1 MIAIAFAAFL
11 VVYIR
16 HGVGS
21 FPSIVHENILF
32 ISVALWPTLAS
43 TSGYYKDRRVRKFI
57 STFAHLTIQWFF
69 TCFILLAYLVLAKL
83 DVSRLSFSLF
93 LILSYFLLIVS
104 GRIRHQFLV
113 KIRTRGM
120 NQRTIGFIGMEKQ
133 YSIFSSWLHDNPS
146 FGFQLTRIVEP
157 GFSENLDGSVKQL
170 EQLLSVSPFDE
181 IFVGS
186 FKGRREVL
194 TEVVDIAEEYGCRVR
209 IEREKEDVYSRH
221 LDLHQFGPFKVFSVR
236 EEPLSRTPEKVFKR
250 IFDVVF
256 SSLILLFLY
265 WWIHLIV
272 CALIKLT
279 SEGPIFF
286 KQKRVGKNGV
296 EFYCYKFRTMEE
308 NGSTCE
314 GKGAITK
321 QVDSRIT
328 PVGAFLRKTNLDEFP
343 QFINVLVGDMSVIGP
358 RPHML
363 EEDYKVAEIL
373 RKYRIRRFI
382 RPGISGWAQVN
393 GFRGGTEDME
403 LMQKRVDYDIA
414 YIESWTPL
422 LDLKIV
428 YLTILQMLTFRTGA
442 H

>member
-194 TEVVDIAEEYGCRVR
+194 TEVVYIAEEYGCRVR

-272 CALIKLT
+272 YALIKLT

-296 EFYCYKFRTMEE
+296 EFYCFKFRTMVE
-308 NGSTCE
+308 N
-314 GKGAITK
+314 
-321 QVDSRIT
+321 
-328 PVGAFLRKTNLDEFP
+328 
-343 QFINVLVGDMSVIGP
+343 
-358 RPHML
+358 
-363 EEDYKVAEIL
+363 
-373 RKYRIRRFI
+373 
-382 RPGISGWAQVN
+382 
-393 GFRGGTEDME
+393 
-403 LMQKRVDYDIA
+403 
-414 YIESWTPL
+414 
-422 LDLKIV
+422 
-428 YLTILQMLTFRTGA
+428 
-442 H
+442 